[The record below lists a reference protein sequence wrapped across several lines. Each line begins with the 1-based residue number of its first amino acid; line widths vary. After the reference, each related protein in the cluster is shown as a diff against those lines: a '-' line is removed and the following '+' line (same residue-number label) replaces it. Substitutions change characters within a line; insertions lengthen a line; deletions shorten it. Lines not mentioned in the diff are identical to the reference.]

1 MVLERDVRCNVVHR
15 PNPKQ
20 SLSQPRNS
28 RGNRRLKTGR
38 SLPGRARV
46 FLLDFVFWVR
56 GFHFLVLFLSADHGS
71 LAETQVDDRGHL
83 CADVLAVSAALL
95 AGPGVGAGPMGLIWS
110 VVCVE
115 LYLGGKS
122 KIWSFGFWI
131 CFGVR
136 ISYLVPPSPSQPP
149 T

>member
-1 MVLERDVRCNVVHR
+1 MVLPETPACR
-15 PNPKQ
+15 P
-20 SLSQPRNS
+20 
-28 RGNRRLKTGR
+28 RLG
-38 SLPGRARV
+38 V
-46 FLLDFVFWVR
+46 FVNDFTLDDSFVSV
-56 GFHFLVLFLSADHGS
+56 ADGS
-71 LAETQVDDRGHL
+71 LAETKVDDGGHL

-95 AGPGVGAGPMGLIWS
+95 AGPGVGAGPMGLIWP

-131 CFGVR
+131 CFGFR